1 MKTRDKQ
8 GRVCCAECMAPR
20 KTPHSPGCS
29 SYNRTRSTRQKPRLT
44 FVRLDEN
51 NKPIVAVVPAEQAAP
66 SARWLHV
73 FKTSRHQR
81 RLTAVLAVKEKRA
94 KLRREN
100 KQRMRKQR
108 LTAPGRVAD
117 LRRAA

>member
-1 MKTRDKQ
+1 MKTRDEQ
-8 GRVCCAECMAPR
+8 GRICCAECMAPR
-20 KTPHSPGCS
+20 GTPHSPGCS

-44 FVRLDEN
+44 FVRLDDEG
-51 NKPIVAVVPAEQAAP
+51 KPVVAAVPAEQAAP

-73 FKTSRHQR
+73 FKTSRHGR
-81 RLTAVLAVKEKRA
+81 RLAAALAVKEKRA

-100 KQRMRKQR
+100 KQRLRKQR
-108 LTAPGRVAD
+108 HAAPGRVAD